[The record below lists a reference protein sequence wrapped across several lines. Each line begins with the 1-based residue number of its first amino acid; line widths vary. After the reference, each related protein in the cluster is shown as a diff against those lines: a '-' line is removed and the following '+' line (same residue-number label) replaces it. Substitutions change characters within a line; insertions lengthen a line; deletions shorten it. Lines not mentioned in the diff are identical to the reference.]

1 MGQRHVCT
9 FRHAQRA
16 AYRTAISAAQ
26 ILVWSRFAVKV
37 TWPVELSW
45 VELNSLARA
54 RGNGYVDDMPQMMI
68 DDGSP
73 ISYFAF
79 CFTYLLSVINLQ

>member
-26 ILVWSRFAVKV
+26 ILDIITLLTLRNRAMQ
-37 TWPVELSW
+37 PGIEALAYACELRLRRIRKL
-45 VELNSLARA
+45 VVPDCL
-54 RGNGYVDDMPQMMI
+54 
-68 DDGSP
+68 
-73 ISYFAF
+73 
-79 CFTYLLSVINLQ
+79 